1 MITFVPGLQYVL
13 TAATLS
19 EIQAYGDT
27 LGDQQFA
34 LKMLANTCG
43 FYASKIPNYSEE
55 QLDALKLPRWERQY
69 FKTMEGTWQVS
80 IIKDVAAVLTEKE
93 RIAILLHEE
102 AHVVFQHATKI
113 KEGQVNSRYGIKI
126 MDIVELEIE
135 ADNYAA
141 SKVGAKTVIS
151 SLTKSIVKSCDILHK
166 YGVEVNASNTLL
178 DSNIRSRINALE
190 SLIN

>member
-1 MITFVPGLQYVL
+1 MITFVPGLQYAL

-27 LGDQQFA
+27 LGDHQFA

-43 FYASKIPNYSEE
+43 FYASKIPNYTEE
-55 QLDALKLPRWERQY
+55 QLDALKLPKWEREY
-69 FKTMEGTWQVS
+69 FKSMGDAWQVN
-80 IIKDVAAVLTEKE
+80 IIKDVAAGLTEKE
-93 RIAILLHEE
+93 RLAILLHEE

-113 KEGQVNSRYGIKI
+113 NESQVNNIHGMKI
-126 MDIVELEIE
+126 MDVVEFEIE

-141 SKVGAKTVIS
+141 SKVGAKTVITA
-151 SLTKSIVKSCDILHK
+151 LTKTIVKSCDILRNC
-166 YGVEVNASNTLL
+166 GAEVNASNALL
-178 DSNIRSRINALE
+178 DSNFRSRINALE